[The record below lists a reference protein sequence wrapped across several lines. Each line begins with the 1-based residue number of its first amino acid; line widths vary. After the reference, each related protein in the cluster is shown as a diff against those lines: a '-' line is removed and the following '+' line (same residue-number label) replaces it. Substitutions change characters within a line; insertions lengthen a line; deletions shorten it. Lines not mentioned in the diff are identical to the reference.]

1 MNGPI
6 GNLEEILV
14 RAAERGKTAG
24 LPYAGAVSPGEAHQL
39 AQHGARIV
47 DVRTHAEWHY
57 VGRVPDSI
65 LIEWNR
71 YPGGEPNPRF
81 IDELA
86 SHCGREDH
94 VLLLCRS
101 AVRSHAAATRAA
113 QFGFRFVFNILEG
126 FEGGRDSQ
134 GRRGAAGGWR
144 NAGLPWEQS

>member
-1 MNGPI
+1 MDAAT
-6 GNLEEILV
+6 GNLEEVLA

-24 LPYAGAVSPGEAHQL
+24 LPYAGAVSPCEAHLL

-57 VGRVPDSI
+57 VGRVSDSL

-71 YPGGEPNPRF
+71 YPGGEPNARF

-86 SHCGREDH
+86 AHCGRDDLI
-94 VLLLCRS
+94 LLLCRS
-101 AVRSHAAATRAA
+101 AVRSHAAATLAA
-113 QFGFRFVFNILEG
+113 QSGFRLVFNILEG

-134 GRRGAAGGWR
+134 GRRGYSGGWR
-144 NAGLPWEQS
+144 NAGLP

>member
-1 MNGPI
+1 MNAPI
-6 GNLEEILV
+6 GNPEEILA
-14 RAAERGKTAG
+14 RAAERGKAGG
-24 LPYAGAVSPGEAHQL
+24 LPYAGAVSPIEAHQL

-71 YPGGEPNPRF
+71 YPGGEPNPAF

-86 SHCGREDH
+86 ACCGRDDL

-101 AVRSHAAATRAA
+101 AVRSHAAATLAA
-113 QFGFRFVFNILEG
+113 QSGFGFVFNILEG

-134 GRRGAAGGWR
+134 GRRGFFGGWR

>member
-1 MNGPI
+1 MNAPI
-6 GNLEEILV
+6 GNAEEILA
-14 RAAERGKTAG
+14 RAAERGKAAG
-24 LPYAGAVSPGEAHQL
+24 LPYAGAVSPIEAHQL

-65 LIEWNR
+65 LIEWSR
-71 YPGGEPNPRF
+71 YPGGEPNPCF

-86 SHCGREDH
+86 ARCGRDDL

-101 AVRSHAAATRAA
+101 AVRSHAAATLAA
-113 QFGFRFVFNILEG
+113 QSGFRFAFNVLEG
-126 FEGGRDSQ
+126 FEGGRDNQ
-134 GRRGAAGGWR
+134 GRRGSASGWR